1 VLLPLL
7 QTQGAN
13 IKVEVRR
20 HGFYPKGGG
29 EIFVTISPSNL
40 APLTVKGSGSVQ
52 SIKAWIF
59 ASHHLRGARVA
70 ERMVEGFCQVIENA
84 ETEFSY
90 IDAISPGCFITA
102 CVQSDNGLLG
112 ADALGKRG
120 KPAEKVGLEAAVDL
134 KTAIDSQ
141 ASVDKWMVDQLI
153 PFMALATLASDQPSE
168 VSIPELTKHAQTNI
182 WVVQKFLDVV
192 FDTEKNMLRC
202 TKLV

>member
-1 VLLPLL
+1 
-7 QTQGAN
+7 
-13 IKVEVRR
+13 
-20 HGFYPKGGG
+20 
-29 EIFVTISPSNL
+29 
-40 APLTVKGSGSVQ
+40 
-52 SIKAWIF
+52 
-59 ASHHLRGARVA
+59 
-70 ERMVEGFCQVIENA
+70 
-84 ETEFSY
+84 
-90 IDAISPGCFITA
+90 
-102 CVQSDNGLLG
+102 
-112 ADALGKRG
+112 
-120 KPAEKVGLEAAVDL
+120 VGLEAAVDL